1 MKKLFLVMAVLMA
14 VLLML
19 TFAVLP
25 IFAEE
30 AEAPPLPE
38 EMAEADAKPEWQ
50 VLVEEKVI
58 PYAIFG
64 FTCIGTVYIAIS
76 PVLARMRR
84 ASDKYSTSA
93 DGVNTVSASSK
104 ESTAEVKALRQEIAE
119 LKKELCDR
127 SEQDHALLQ
136 AGVKIMAL
144 AFSHESELVKNGT
157 ASAIMKLAGEEAED
171 GDGE

>member
-1 MKKLFLVMAVLMA
+1 MKRSLFLIIT
-14 VLLML
+14 LLCICFFAL
-19 TFAVLP
+19 TVA
-25 IFAEE
+25 AE
-30 AEAPPLPE
+30 
-38 EMAEADAKPEWQ
+38 DAATVQSKPEWQ
-50 VLVEEKVI
+50 TFAEETVV

-64 FTCIGTVYIAIS
+64 ITCVGTVYIAVS

-104 ESTAEVKALRQEIAE
+104 ESTAEVKALRQEMAE

-127 SEQDHALLQ
+127 SEQDHALLLK
-136 AGVKIMAL
+136 GVKMMAL

-157 ASAIMKLAGEEAED
+157 AGAIVRMAEEAQD
-171 GDGE
+171 DGEK